1 MVESIFMENSSSPNL
16 NRPLGVFASIA
27 AGFDRIAANPL
38 LLLPP
43 LLLDL
48 LLWFGPHVVSP
59 RIFDSYADLLTM
71 PAGTDPALFESMIAI
86 VEEFGRRLN
95 ILVALNSFPVGVPSL
110 MSSRLPLQN
119 TIGAPLTYVVNNQ
132 GTVLLIALGA
142 SVIGLGMGVFF
153 HRTIAHRM
161 APERDLGSIGG
172 SWFTILLLAV
182 VLYLGG
188 LFLATG
194 VFLVASMLSFLAPIL
209 GLLILFMSFS
219 AAVWLVIYLIFTPH
233 GIILYRFNLK
243 QAALESIRTV
253 RFNLMS
259 TFSFVVITLVIIW
272 LANRVWMLPDEGSW
286 YGVLALGGHA
296 FVSAM
301 LLAAS
306 YAFFQ
311 DRRVWAQKANA
322 ILSARMKAG
331 SQVSEDDHN
340 LADRYGGE

>member
-1 MVESIFMENSSSPNL
+1 MVESIFMENSSSPHL

-48 LLWFGPHVVSP
+48 FLWFGPHVVSP
-59 RIFDSYADLLTM
+59 RIFDTYADLLTM
-71 PAGTDPALFESMIAI
+71 PTGTDPALVESMIALI
-86 VEEFGRRLN
+86 EEFGRRLN

-119 TIGAPLTYVVNNQ
+119 PFGAPITYVVNNQ

-142 SVIGLGMGVFF
+142 AVIGLGMGVFF
-153 HRTIAHRM
+153 HRIIAQRM

-194 VFLVASMLSFLAPIL
+194 VFLVASLLSFLAPIL
-209 GLLILFMSFS
+209 GLLIIFMSFS

-259 TFSFVVITLVIIW
+259 TFSFVVITLLITW
-272 LANRVWMLPDEGSW
+272 LANRVWMLPGEDSW
-286 YGVLALGGHA
+286 YGFLALGGHA

-322 ILSARMKAG
+322 ILSARMKAD
-331 SQVSEDDHN
+331 SQVSEDDPN

>member
-1 MVESIFMENSSSPNL
+1 MVESIFMENSSSPHL

-48 LLWFGPHVVSP
+48 FLWFGPHVVSP
-59 RIFDSYADLLTM
+59 RIFDTYADLLTM
-71 PAGTDPALFESMIAI
+71 PTGTDPALVESMIAL

-95 ILVALNSFPVGVPSL
+95 LLVALNSFPVGVPSL

-119 TIGAPLTYVVNNQ
+119 PFGAPITYVVNNQ

-142 SVIGLGMGVFF
+142 AVIGLGMGVFF
-153 HRTIAHRM
+153 HRIIAHRM

-194 VFLVASMLSFLAPIL
+194 VFLVASLLSFLAPIL
-209 GLLILFMSFS
+209 GLLIIFMSFS

-259 TFSFVVITLVIIW
+259 TFSFVVITLLITW
-272 LANRVWMLPDEGSW
+272 LANRVWMLPGEDSW
-286 YGVLALGGHA
+286 YGILALGGHA

-311 DRRVWAQKANA
+311 DRRIWAQKANA
-322 ILSARMKAG
+322 ILSARMKADR
-331 SQVSEDDHN
+331 QVSEDDPD